1 MYGNISIIELL
12 QFITIRSF
20 SESLGKALFLN
31 ACHQD
36 AIKQTNTH
44 NCVGIEKFQGDTA
57 GGSKLI
63 EQTLL
68 SWTCNTL
75 FSHLLFINSISSCL
89 YR

>member
-1 MYGNISIIELL
+1 MWGSISISELL
-12 QFITIRSF
+12 QFTTIRSF
-20 SESLGKALFLN
+20 RASLGEALFQN

-36 AIKQTNTH
+36 PIKQTNTH

-68 SWTCNTL
+68 SWSVILSSLTCL
-75 FSHLLFINSISSCL
+75 
-89 YR
+89 